1 MKLRTRS
8 PVGTRTQEFEALSA
22 QVSVF
27 SYLTR
32 ALVATADSVFFC
44 RQVASLAISTG
55 NGLLLKGGREAK
67 HSNEYL
73 MSLVKEAL
81 SAVGATSAV
90 GLVRILC
97 KFTSQPAIDC
107 MYYHTVHS

>member
-1 MKLRTRS
+1 MRVCIILTCARCSSITTCS
-8 PVGTRTQEFEALSA
+8 LVEACTA
-22 QVSVF
+22 DVSV
-27 SYLTR
+27 L
-32 ALVATADSVFFC
+32 L

-81 SAVGATSAV
+81 STVGATSAV
-90 GLVRILC
+90 GLVRAAIAMRHCRGSLC
-97 KFTSQPAIDC
+97 SVFSISIPTA
-107 MYYHTVHS
+107 Y